1 MVTSSPRRNLT
12 LKQKL
17 RDFFFGMFLFDMHRE
32 LLETS
37 KSYKEIGEIL
47 LLGEFLGVPLLSN
60 YYTLR
65 LISYFVKDLEEWKKK
80 QMTEKDLL
88 EELGHAHID

>member
-1 MVTSSPRRNLT
+1 MSTNTQKNLT

-17 RDFFFGMFLFDMHRE
+17 RDFFFGMFLFDMNRE
-32 LLETS
+32 LLEAS
-37 KSYKEIGEIL
+37 RSYKEVAETL
-47 LLGEFLGVPLLSN
+47 MLGEFLGIPLLSN

-65 LISYFVKDLEEWKKK
+65 LIPYFIKDLDKWKMK
-80 QMTEKDLL
+80 QMMEKDLL

>member
-1 MVTSSPRRNLT
+1 MHTEKLT

-17 RDFFFGMFLFDMHRE
+17 RDFFFGMFLFDMHQD
-32 LLETS
+32 LLVTS
-37 KSYKEIGEIL
+37 KKYKEVAEIL
-47 LLGEFLGVPLLSN
+47 MLGEFLGIPLIST

-65 LISYFVKDLEEWKKK
+65 LIPYFVKDLEEWKRR

-88 EELGHAHID
+88 EELGHVHLD

>member
-1 MVTSSPRRNLT
+1 MTIQSLHKNLT

-32 LLETS
+32 LLEAS
-37 KSYKEIGEIL
+37 KSYKEVEEVL

-65 LISYFVKDLEEWKKK
+65 LIPYFIKDLDEWKKK
-80 QMTEKDLL
+80 QMMEKDLL
-88 EELGHAHID
+88 EELGHSHID